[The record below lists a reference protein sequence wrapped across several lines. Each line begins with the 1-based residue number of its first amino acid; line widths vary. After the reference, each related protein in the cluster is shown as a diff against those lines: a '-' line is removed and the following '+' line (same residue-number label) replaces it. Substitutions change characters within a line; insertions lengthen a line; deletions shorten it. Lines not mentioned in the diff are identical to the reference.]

1 MEKHYWGRKIRGAE
15 KKVKENGMI
24 SFIAMIEDTSCS

>member
-1 MEKHYWGRKIRGAE
+1 MEKHYWGRKIKGAE

-24 SFIAMIEDTSCS
+24 SLIAND

>member
-1 MEKHYWGRKIRGAE
+1 MEKHYWGRKIRGVE

-24 SFIAMIEDTSCS
+24 TVIAMIEDTSGS

>member
-1 MEKHYWGRKIRGAE
+1 MEKHYWERKIKGAE

-24 SFIAMIEDTSCS
+24 SFIAYD